1 MNTYNAEQTKDLSFF
16 NKNVYLDKKFLL
28 LIPETPLTAELKAI
42 LKEWDFS
49 LLYSDGEPS
58 GFMSIKTDISSEGKD
73 ALDSNKE
80 NEIISEKQKRQKEVM
95 EEVENKF
102 WDFLK
107 FTDKIFTDY
116 SMKKILDPRFIFDRV
131 KELCDF
137 VKNDKKN
144 ILLIEMQKYSSPT
157 NYLVIHSLRSSIFA
171 IIIGLQLKMPTHRL
185 IELGAA
191 CLLHEIGMFR
201 LPPQY
206 YMYDAPLTEEGKKA
220 LFTHPVLSYNIL
232 KTSSFS
238 LAICL
243 GALEHHEREN
253 GMGYPRGLTK
263 EKISIYGKIIAVAC
277 SYEAVTSPRPYKEA
291 QDASSGI
298 VEMIKNTN
306 GQYDETILKALL
318 YSLSFYP
325 VGMYVHL
332 SNGKIAKVIDINPA
346 DPRFPLVEIY
356 KEAGP
361 SGDPITV
368 QTKANEITVKRQ
380 LTKEELK
387 SIDRNT
393 I

>member
-28 LIPETPLTAELKAI
+28 LIQETPLTAELKAI

-58 GFMSIKTDISSEGKD
+58 GFMSLKTDTSSESKD
-73 ALDSNKE
+73 VLDSNKE

-116 SMKKILDPRFIFDRV
+116 SMKKILDPRFVFDRV

-157 NYLVIHSLRSSIFA
+157 NYLVMHSLRSSIFA
-171 IIIGLQLKMPTHRL
+171 IIIGLQLKMPPHRL

-306 GQYDETILKALL
+306 GQYDEIILKALL

-332 SNGKIAKVIDINPA
+332 SNGKIAKVIDINPT
-346 DPRFPLVEIY
+346 DPRLPLVEIY
-356 KEAGP
+356 KETGP

>member
-28 LIPETPLTAELKAI
+28 LIQETPLTAELKAI

-58 GFMSIKTDISSEGKD
+58 GFMSLKTDTSSESKD
-73 ALDSNKE
+73 VLDSNKE

-116 SMKKILDPRFIFDRV
+116 SMKKILDPRFVFDRI

-157 NYLVIHSLRSSIFA
+157 NYLVMHSLRSSIFA
-171 IIIGLQLKMPTHRL
+171 IIIGLQLKMPPHRL

-243 GALEHHEREN
+243 GVLEHHEREN

-306 GQYDETILKALL
+306 GQYDEIILKALL

-332 SNGKIAKVIDINPA
+332 SNGKIAKVIDINPT
-346 DPRFPLVEIY
+346 DPRLPLVEIY
-356 KEAGP
+356 KETGP

>member
-28 LIPETPLTAELKAI
+28 LIQETPLTAELKAI

-58 GFMSIKTDISSEGKD
+58 GFMSLKTDTSSESKD
-73 ALDSNKE
+73 VLDSNKE

-116 SMKKILDPRFIFDRV
+116 SMKKILDPRFVFDRV

-157 NYLVIHSLRSSIFA
+157 NYLVMHSLRSSIFA
-171 IIIGLQLKMPTHRL
+171 IIIGLQLKMPPHRL

-243 GALEHHEREN
+243 GVLEHHEREN

-306 GQYDETILKALL
+306 GQYDEIILKALL
-318 YSLSFYP
+318 YSLSLYP

-332 SNGKIAKVIDINPA
+332 SNGKIAKVIDINPT
-346 DPRFPLVEIY
+346 DPRLPLVEIY
-356 KEAGP
+356 KETGP

>member
-28 LIPETPLTAELKAI
+28 LIQETPLTAELKAI

-58 GFMSIKTDISSEGKD
+58 GFMSLKTDTSSESKD
-73 ALDSNKE
+73 VLDSNKE

-116 SMKKILDPRFIFDRV
+116 SMKKILDPRFVFDRV

-157 NYLVIHSLRSSIFA
+157 NYLVMHSLRSSIFA
-171 IIIGLQLKMPTHRL
+171 IIIGLQLKMPPHRL

-243 GALEHHEREN
+243 GVLEHHEREN
-253 GMGYPRGLTK
+253 GIGYPRGLTK

-306 GQYDETILKALL
+306 GQYDEIILKALL

-332 SNGKIAKVIDINPA
+332 SNGKIAKVIDINPT
-346 DPRFPLVEIY
+346 DPRLPLVEIY
-356 KEAGP
+356 KETGP

>member
-58 GFMSIKTDISSEGKD
+58 GFMSLKTDTSSESKD
-73 ALDSNKE
+73 VLDSNKE

-116 SMKKILDPRFIFDRV
+116 SMKKILDPRFVFDRV

-171 IIIGLQLKMPTHRL
+171 IIIGLQLKMPPHRL

-243 GALEHHEREN
+243 GVLEHHEREN

-306 GQYDETILKALL
+306 GQYDEIILKALL

-332 SNGKIAKVIDINPA
+332 SNGKIAKVIDINPT
-346 DPRFPLVEIY
+346 DPRLPLVEIY
-356 KEAGP
+356 KETGP

>member
-58 GFMSIKTDISSEGKD
+58 GFMSIKTDTSSESKD
-73 ALDSNKE
+73 VLDSNKE

-116 SMKKILDPRFIFDRV
+116 SMKKILDPRFVFDRV

-157 NYLVIHSLRSSIFA
+157 NYLVMHSLRSSIFA
-171 IIIGLQLKMPTHRL
+171 IIIGLQLKMPPHRL

-346 DPRFPLVEIY
+346 DPRFPLVEVY